1 MISHIGT
8 SHTDTPYPT
17 HQHHCYEITYIHEG
31 EGYMETDKE
40 RIPFTPGMIFIVP
53 PKLDHML
60 FSEKGHTATSMLSR
74 SELLTPIQSVKCAS
88 DNESREAE
96 TLTRVMSARGRSI
109 NEYLQCLG
117 KAFIL
122 LALDLIGIDEVDQ
135 MHSETVE
142 QIIAKINKNFSDP
155 EFKVKS
161 ALRESPYAEDY
172 IREIFREQTGMTPNA
187 MLTKTRLQHAENIIL
202 YSTVDRQISSIA
214 HDSGFDDLAYFSKVF
229 KKRYGMSPAEFKK
242 KRGKVQ
248 K

>member
-1 MISHIGT
+1 
-8 SHTDTPYPT
+8 
-17 HQHHCYEITYIHEG
+17 
-31 EGYMETDKE
+31 
-40 RIPFTPGMIFIVP
+40 
-53 PKLDHML
+53 
-60 FSEKGHTATSMLSR
+60 
-74 SELLTPIQSVKCAS
+74 
-88 DNESREAE
+88 
-96 TLTRVMSARGRSI
+96 
-109 NEYLQCLG
+109 
-117 KAFIL
+117 
-122 LALDLIGIDEVDQ
+122 